1 MRSCIKEMKGRIEF
15 TTEFEGKTANDVRL
29 QMDLIMANRG
39 EGLVMKHPDSE
50 YVLNGRNKDWIK
62 VSFIQIKHGATRLP
76 GLRQVKPEYMVCST
90 ITVGEVHGLRGVRT
104 TWAKRWTF

>member
-62 VSFIQIKHGATRLP
+62 VSSIQIEHGATR
-76 GLRQVKPEYMVCST
+76 
-90 ITVGEVHGLRGVRT
+90 
-104 TWAKRWTF
+104 